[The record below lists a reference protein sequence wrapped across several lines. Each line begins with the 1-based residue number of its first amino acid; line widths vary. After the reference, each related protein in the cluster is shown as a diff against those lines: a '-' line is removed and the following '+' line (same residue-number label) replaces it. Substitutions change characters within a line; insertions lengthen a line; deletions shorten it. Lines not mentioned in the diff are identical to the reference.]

1 VIPMDMSLIFVA
13 LMALCVVMMLRRGG
27 CCG

>member
-1 VIPMDMSLIFVA
+1 MDMSWIFAA
-13 LMALCVVMMLRRGG
+13 LMALCVLMMLRRGG